1 MFNMVSLGTQNFR
14 KTSNLNC
21 EKAHTSRRSPR
32 KVYRISSNSS
42 TPRNNRAPR
51 NKRPWRKGFES
62 ISAPP
67 EFAAHGRLLNLQ
79 QTCSARSTS
88 VYTCTARNG
97 FLLRHHCGFLEVFRS
112 QTCHRSPPILFLL
125 SWKLYTDNTLKSI
138 GVRGTRPLNRYRP
151 TTNRISK
158 IRRAPRIKRAPRN
171 KRAPSRSF
179 ELIAAQ
185 GYYSRK
191 YGIRSETTPEWY
203 LDERNSQ
210 SPEIPRYPQAKPPH
224 SNLDGISC

>member
-1 MFNMVSLGTQNFR
+1 ECGPTVQHVLGT
-14 KTSNLNC
+14 
-21 EKAHTSRRSPR
+21 EKGA
-32 KVYRISSNSS
+32 YRISSNNS

-62 ISAPP
+62 IRAPP

-125 SWKLYTDNTLKSI
+125 SCKLYTDNTLKSI
-138 GVRGTRPLNRYRP
+138 GVRGMRPLNRCRP
-151 TTNRISK
+151 TTNRVAK

-191 YGIRSETTPEWY
+191 YGNCRIWIKSTIADQWTGKVHRY
-203 LDERNSQ
+203 LFCHDYERINF
-210 SPEIPRYPQAKPPH
+210 AA
-224 SNLDGISC
+224 

>member
-1 MFNMVSLGTQNFR
+1 MVRDYCQWE
-14 KTSNLNC
+14 KTKGAFGGGGGFFSGRTRGAC
-21 EKAHTSRRSPR
+21 WFPVKKISD
-32 KVYRISSNSS
+32 YRISSNSS

-151 TTNRISK
+151 TTNRVSK

-185 GYYSRK
+185 GYYSR
-191 YGIRSETTPEWY
+191 T
-203 LDERNSQ
+203 
-210 SPEIPRYPQAKPPH
+210 
-224 SNLDGISC
+224 

>member
-1 MFNMVSLGTQNFR
+1 M
-14 KTSNLNC
+14 
-21 EKAHTSRRSPR
+21 
-32 KVYRISSNSS
+32 YRISSNSS

-97 FLLRHHCGFLEVFRS
+97 FLLRHHCGFLQVFPS

-125 SWKLYTDNTLKSI
+125 SCKLYTDNTLKSI

-151 TTNRISK
+151 TTNRVSK

-191 YGIRSETTPEWY
+191 YGI
-203 LDERNSQ
+203 
-210 SPEIPRYPQAKPPH
+210 
-224 SNLDGISC
+224 

>member
-1 MFNMVSLGTQNFR
+1 MFLVSLTVTG
-14 KTSNLNC
+14 
-21 EKAHTSRRSPR
+21 
-32 KVYRISSNSS
+32 VYRISSNSS

-97 FLLRHHCGFLEVFRS
+97 FLLRHHCGFLQVFRS

-125 SWKLYTDNTLKSI
+125 SCKLYTDNTLKSI

-151 TTNRISK
+151 TTNRVSK

-191 YGIRSETTPEWY
+191 YGKALVSVSVYIRLLY
-203 LDERNSQ
+203 MR
-210 SPEIPRYPQAKPPH
+210 
-224 SNLDGISC
+224 